1 MSWKIKMDETFEEEV
16 CIMLKEHTVIAI
28 NRLYGSGGRIMGK
41 RLSEEFGIPFYDEEI
56 LKMASEESAIGEQ
69 FFRLNDEKAGNNLF
83 FRALGGLHTSLEE
96 PSLDDDIT
104 SPENLFRFQAKII
117 RQVAA
122 KGSCIIMGRCANY
135 VLEAAQTENL
145 VKLFVYS
152 DLTTCVRRVEEV
164 DGVDSREALRRV
176 NRISKERRDY
186 YKYYTGKEWED
197 MANYDL
203 PINTSAL
210 EVDQAVEL
218 VKKYLELKG
227 VL

>member
-1 MSWKIKMDETFEEEV
+1 
-16 CIMLKEHTVIAI
+16 
-28 NRLYGSGGRIMGK
+28 MGK

-203 PINTSAL
+203 PINTSIL

>member
-1 MSWKIKMDETFEEEV
+1 
-16 CIMLKEHTVIAI
+16 MLKKHTVIAI

-41 RLSEEFGIPFYDEEI
+41 RMSEEFGITFYDEEI
-56 LKMASEESAIGEQ
+56 LTMASEASAIGEQ

-96 PSLDDDIT
+96 PSVDDDIT

-117 RQVAA
+117 RQVAGE
-122 KGSCIIMGRCANY
+122 GSCIIMGRCANH
-135 VLEAAQTENL
+135 VLEAAGAENL

-152 DLTTCVRRVEEV
+152 DLTTCVRRVQEV

-176 NRISKERRDY
+176 NRISKQRRDY

-203 PINTSAL
+203 PVNTTVL
-210 EVDQAVEL
+210 EIDQAVEL
-218 VKKYLELKG
+218 VKKYLELKE

>member
-1 MSWKIKMDETFEEEV
+1 
-16 CIMLKEHTVIAI
+16 MLKKHTVIAI

-41 RLSEEFGIPFYDEEI
+41 RMSEEFSIPFYDEEI
-56 LKMASEESAIGEQ
+56 LTMASEASAIGEQ

-96 PSLDDDIT
+96 PSVDDDIT

-117 RQVAA
+117 RQVAGE
-122 KGSCIIMGRCANY
+122 GSCIIMGRCANH
-135 VLEAAQTENL
+135 VLEAAGAENL

-152 DLTTCVRRVEEV
+152 DLTTCVRRVQEV

-176 NRISKERRDY
+176 NRISKQRRDY

-203 PINTSAL
+203 PVNTTAL
-210 EVDQAVEL
+210 EIDQAVEL
-218 VKKYLELKG
+218 VKKYLELKE

>member
-1 MSWKIKMDETFEEEV
+1 
-16 CIMLKEHTVIAI
+16 
-28 NRLYGSGGRIMGK
+28 
-41 RLSEEFGIPFYDEEI
+41 
-56 LKMASEESAIGEQ
+56 MASEASAIGEQ

-96 PSLDDDIT
+96 PSVDDDIT

-117 RQVAA
+117 RQVAGE
-122 KGSCIIMGRCANY
+122 GSCIIMGRCANH
-135 VLEAAQTENL
+135 VLEAAGAENL

-152 DLTTCVRRVEEV
+152 DLTTCVRRVQEV

-176 NRISKERRDY
+176 NRISKQRRDY

-203 PINTSAL
+203 PVNTTAL
-210 EVDQAVEL
+210 EIDQAVEL
-218 VKKYLELKG
+218 VKKYLELKE

>member
-1 MSWKIKMDETFEEEV
+1 
-16 CIMLKEHTVIAI
+16 MLKEHTVIAI

-122 KGSCIIMGRCANY
+122 KGSCIIMGRCANH
-135 VLEAAQTENL
+135 VLEAAQMEKL
-145 VKLFVYS
+145 VRLFVYS
-152 DLTTCVRRVEEV
+152 DLNTCVRRVEEV

-176 NRISKERRDY
+176 NRISKQRRDY

-203 PINTSAL
+203 PINTSTL
-210 EVDQAVEL
+210 EIDQAVEL